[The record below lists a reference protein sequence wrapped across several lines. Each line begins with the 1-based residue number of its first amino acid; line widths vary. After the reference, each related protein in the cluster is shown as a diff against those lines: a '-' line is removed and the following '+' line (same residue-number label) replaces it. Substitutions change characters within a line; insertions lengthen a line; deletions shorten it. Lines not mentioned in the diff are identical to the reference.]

1 MNHSIRMCRNWL
13 FGIIALI
20 GIIRPLETTA
30 IRITVNLKSLFILP
44 DLGILSLT
52 LACSARAALSV

>member
-1 MNHSIRMCRNWL
+1 L